1 MNTDA
6 SQPVEICGKDATP
19 RFDGIA
25 HDVNGFT
32 VKPEGYNNRKDLPE
46 GYERGKTPTQP
57 NHMVDFFNCVRSRGT
72 PKCPVDEAFIET
84 ATYLMSVE
92 SHKQKRLVRW
102 DAVKEE
108 IV

>member
-1 MNTDA
+1 
-6 SQPVEICGKDATP
+6 VEICRKDATLL
-19 RFDGIA
+19 FDGIA

-32 VKPEGYNNRKDLPE
+32 VKPEGYHNRKDLPA
-46 GYERGKTPTQP
+46 GYERGKTPAQP
-57 NHMVDFFNCVRSRGT
+57 NHMVDFFNCVRSGGT
-72 PKCPVDEAFIET
+72 PKYPVDESFIET

-102 DAVKEE
+102 DAAKEQ